1 MTRRKISNRLMPF
14 YAGSDASIS
23 SREIS
28 PSPSRKMERDSKNT
42 LPKEANG
49 LVLKIVAIKAR
60 NLAAKDRNGTA
71 DPYLVLSLGDSKHS
85 THSISKTI
93 NPSWNVTMQMP
104 VSGTNCS
111 VLYCVC
117 WDKDRF
123 EKDYMGEFDLSLDDL
138 FSGDQTE
145 LEPKWYTLR
154 NERSCE
160 MKNDKVSGDV
170 QLQLTL
176 YDSTNLSATPAQI
189 LEKFRTISSLFY
201 LSDTSPPSTK
211 PSVSD
216 IQVSDDVDYEQ
227 SGESDA
233 TTKSGTTE
241 KRRRK
246 LKLRSLRKK
255 KNMTGYEFSGN
266 GEVVGIVFLEIC
278 KITDLPPERNVTRTS
293 FDMDPFVIASLGKKT
308 HRTRVIRHNLNPV
321 FDEKMIF
328 QVLKHEQTY
337 SFSFSVVDRDTL
349 SGNDFVASAILPLK
363 EITVTAPE
371 ANPETGLY
379 TLVTPGTVNAPPIKS
394 RYKNPLSRS
403 SSSQD
408 LSKRPHSRNSS
419 TSTFQA
425 RSYSS
430 NFYSSSAKTNI
441 SSAKTS
447 SSSTLQ
453 IQNDPPI
460 TSNNDENGSVESNF
474 HSFSIP
480 LKLKNAEKWDEKHS
494 PLLFVRAK
502 YVPYPA
508 LRQQFWR
515 SMLRQYDSD
524 ESSSVSKV
532 ELTTMLDTLGSTLK
546 ESTINSWFSRFHPT
560 NFDEATSNLTFD
572 EVVICLEDQL
582 MKNSYSSSLAD
593 RPKAL
598 IPEEPTTT
606 APSIAEIRIS
616 DCNDNNG
623 PERMNNTANYSSSS
637 SPQIEEGDFTDRGDL
652 NDKCEE
658 HVVEIRE
665 CPICHQPRLNKRS
678 DTDIVTHIATCAS
691 QDWQQVNKIVMSG
704 FVTSTQAQRKWYS
717 KVITKISYGG
727 YRLGA
732 NSANI
737 LVQDRITGK
746 VEEERMSV
754 YVRLGIRLLYKGL
767 KSKEMEKKRSIKSQ
781 HLSFATLTFSVR
793 KLLRSLSQKQ
803 GIKYDDPASRSDI
816 PKFIAFHQLD
826 MSEVL
831 TPVESFK
838 NFNEFFY
845 RKLKNGARPCS
856 APDNPGI
863 IVSPADCRSI
873 VFNRIDD
880 ATRIWVK
887 GREFTIERILGNAY
901 PEDAIKYKNGALG
914 IFRLAP
920 QDYHRFHIPVDG
932 IMEQPKFIEGEY
944 YTVNPMAIRSA
955 LDVYGENVR
964 VIIPIN
970 STCHGRVMVICVG
983 AMMVG
988 STVITRESG
997 EQVKR
1002 TEELG
1007 YFKFGGSTILLLFQ
1021 EGVMKFD
1028 EDLITN
1034 SNMALETL
1042 IRVGMSIGHTP
1053 SQSQFT
1059 SDMPKKADDITEKE
1073 IENAKRRI

>member
-1 MTRRKISNRLMPF
+1 MIRSRISSRLKPF
-14 YAGSDASIS
+14 YNGSDASILP
-23 SREIS
+23 REIS
-28 PSPSRKMERDSKNT
+28 PSPSRKMELDTKNT

-49 LVLKIVAIKAR
+49 LVLRILAIKAR
-60 NLAAKDRNGTA
+60 NLAARDKNGTS

-93 NPSWNVTMQMP
+93 NPSWNVSMQIP

-123 EKDYMGEFDLSLDDL
+123 GKDYMGEFDLSLDDL

-154 NERSCE
+154 NERTCGK
-160 MKNDKVSGDV
+160 KNDKVSGDV

-176 YDSTNLSATPAQI
+176 YDSTNLNATPAQI
-189 LEKFRTISSLFY
+189 LEKFRTISSLVY
-201 LSDTSPPSTK
+201 LSDNSPPSNK
-211 PSVSD
+211 PSASD
-216 IQVSDDVDYEQ
+216 VQVSDDIDDEQ

-246 LKLRSLRKK
+246 LMLRTLRKK

-328 QVLKHEQTY
+328 QVLRHEQTY
-337 SFSFSVVDRDTL
+337 SFSFSVVDRDKL
-349 SGNDFVASAILPLK
+349 SGNDFVASAFLPLK
-363 EITVTAPE
+363 EITITAPE

-379 TLVTPGTVNAPPIKS
+379 TLTSPGTVNTPPIKS
-394 RYKNPLSRS
+394 RYRNPLSRS

-419 TSTFQA
+419 TNTFQV

-430 NFYSSSAKTNI
+430 NFYSSSSKANI
-441 SSAKTS
+441 SSTKTS
-447 SSSTLQ
+447 SSCALQ
-453 IQNDPPI
+453 DDPPI
-460 TSNNDENGSVESNF
+460 ISNNDENGSVESDF
-474 HSFSIP
+474 HSFTIP

-502 YVPYPA
+502 YLPYPA

-524 ESSSVSKV
+524 ETSSVSKV

-546 ESTINSWFSRFHPT
+546 ESTIDSWFGRFHQT
-560 NFDEATSNLTFD
+560 NGDEATSNLTFD
-572 EVVICLEDQL
+572 EAVICLEDQL
-582 MKNSYSSSLAD
+582 MKNSNSLSLAD
-593 RPKAL
+593 RLKAL
-598 IPEEPTTT
+598 IPEEPTTIV
-606 APSIAEIRIS
+606 PSIAEIRIS
-616 DCNDNNG
+616 DCNDNNSA
-623 PERMNNTANYSSSS
+623 ERMNNAANDSSTS

-652 NDKCEE
+652 NDRCEE

-727 YRLGA
+727 YKLGA

-737 LVQDRITGK
+737 LVQDRITGHIN
-746 VEEERMSV
+746 EERMSV

-781 HLSFATLTFSVR
+781 YFSFATLTSLVR
-793 KLLRSLSQKQ
+793 RLLRSLSQKQ

-845 RKLKNGARPCS
+845 RKLKDGARPCS

-873 VFNRIDD
+873 VFNRMDD

-887 GREFTIERILGNAY
+887 GREFTVERILGNAY

-932 IMEQPKFIEGEY
+932 ILEQPKVIEGEY
-944 YTVNPMAIRSA
+944 YTVNPMAIRST

-988 STVITRESG
+988 STVITREAG

-1002 TEELG
+1002 AEELG
-1007 YFKFGGSTILLLFQ
+1007 YFKFGGSTILLMFQ
-1021 EGVMKFD
+1021 EGVMQFD
-1028 EDLITN
+1028 EDLIEN
-1034 SNMALETL
+1034 SNIALETL
-1042 IRVGMSIGHTP
+1042 VRVGMSIGHTP
-1053 SQSQFT
+1053 SQSQYI
-1059 SDMPKKADDITEKE
+1059 SDMRKKADDITEKE